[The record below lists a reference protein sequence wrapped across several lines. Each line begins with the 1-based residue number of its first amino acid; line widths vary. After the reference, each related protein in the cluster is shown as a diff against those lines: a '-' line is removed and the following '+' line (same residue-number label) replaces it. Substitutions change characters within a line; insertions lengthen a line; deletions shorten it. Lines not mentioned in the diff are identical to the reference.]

1 MWGSNSFFPF
11 CSDGWFFGGGITGIF
26 LSVVLILAFIFFL
39 YWLVQSFGVRRD
51 AKRYRDQNDSLEILN
66 IKFANGE
73 ISAEEYL
80 RMKEVVK
87 S

>member
-1 MWGSNSFFPF
+1 
-11 CSDGWFFGGGITGIF
+11 
-26 LSVVLILAFIFFL
+26 LIVAFIFFL
-39 YWLVQSFGVRRD
+39 YWLVQSVGARRD

-66 IKFANGE
+66 LKIANGE

-80 RMKEVVK
+80 RMKEVLK